1 MDPSPSFVFCFFKCH
16 SSSHSNPS
24 PFLCSFGPK
33 KALLALP
40 GDDDERQSGR
50 VTAEW
55 ECRESLDVWTQ
66 LCCRFVLLRHPEVKH
81 EAVGAPYW
89 QADAASA
96 APLPKPTVCY
106 PCREQS
112 GIIRFS
118 VSLMFFVR
126 TAEQEHRH
134 FVIFVPGE
142 KSRRRREKK
151 RGGMPQQLQ
160 QQKLSSSP
168 GSRSYAQITSL

>member
-1 MDPSPSFVFCFFKCH
+1 MDPSPSFVFCFFLSATHLLTAIPVPFCAHLGLKRHCWHRRAMTTRDNPAGWRRSGSAENRWMFGH
-16 SSSHSNPS
+16 S
-24 PFLCSFGPK
+24 
-33 KALLALP
+33 
-40 GDDDERQSGR
+40 
-50 VTAEW
+50 
-55 ECRESLDVWTQ
+55 
-66 LCCRFVLLRHPEVKH
+66 CRFVLLRHPEVKH

-96 APLPKPTVCY
+96 APLPKPTACY

-112 GIIRFS
+112 GIIRFG

-142 KSRRRREKK
+142 KSRRRGEKK